1 VIHSANGNH
10 IPDRLE
16 VSVKLCLLPAV
27 ALLILPASPTVAAAQ
42 APHVP
47 RVEIGGDGGMLVAIA
62 EGAFLRPI
70 VGPRLTFN
78 ISQRDAVELAADT
91 LVPYEYG
98 TYGFYFLQYKRTT
111 RRTTRRQSD
120 WTGLS
125 PFFTVGTGGYYSYRK
140 SPERRLPR
148 DDGSVVVYPASSY
161 GELSRLNIATVG
173 GGFERG
179 LSRHASFRFEGSGFL
194 AMHDEGFLG
203 FRILAGVS
211 VPIGGYGAST
221 IK

>member
-1 VIHSANGNH
+1 M
-10 IPDRLE
+10 E
-16 VSVKLCLLPAV
+16 VSVRLIFRFGA
-27 ALLILPASPTVAAAQ
+27 ALLVFSLSSATAGAQ
-42 APHVP
+42 ALQVP
-47 RVEIGGDGGMLVAIA
+47 RVEIGGEGGMIVAFA
-62 EGAFLRPI
+62 EGAFFRPL

-91 LVPYEYG
+91 VLPSEYG

-111 RRTTRRQSD
+111 RRTTRRLSD
-120 WTGLS
+120 WSGLS
-125 PFFTVGTGGYYSYRK
+125 PFFTVGTGGYYSYRR

-148 DDGSVVVYPASSY
+148 ADGAVVVYPASSY

-173 GGFERG
+173 GGFEQG
-179 LSRHASFRFEGSGFL
+179 LNRHASFRVEGTGFIAIHKEGFL
-194 AMHDEGFLG
+194 A

-211 VPIGGYGAST
+211 VPIGGYRASS

>member
-1 VIHSANGNH
+1 VSPSIDGNH
-10 IPDRLE
+10 IPDGLE
-16 VSVKLCLLPAV
+16 VSVTPFLTPAV
-27 ALLILPASPTVAAAQ
+27 ALLILSLNPTTAGAQ
-42 APHVP
+42 AFHVP
-47 RVEIGGDGGMLVAIA
+47 RVEIGGNVGMLVAIA

-98 TYGFYFLQYKRTT
+98 IYGLYFLQYKRTT

-120 WTGLS
+120 WAGLN
-125 PFFTVGTGGYYSYRK
+125 PFFAAGTGGHYSYRK

-148 DDGSVVVYPASSY
+148 VDGSVVVYPASSY

-173 GGFERG
+173 GGFEQG
-179 LSRHASFRFEGSGFL
+179 LNRHASFRFEGSAFF
-194 AMHDEGFLG
+194 AMRDEGFLG